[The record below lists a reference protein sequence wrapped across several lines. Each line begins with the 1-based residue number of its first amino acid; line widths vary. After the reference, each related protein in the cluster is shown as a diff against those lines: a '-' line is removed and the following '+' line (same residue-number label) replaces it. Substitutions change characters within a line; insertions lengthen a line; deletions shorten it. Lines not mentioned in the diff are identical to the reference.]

1 MTYYTFDDLL
11 AHRKGTAM
19 RICGIFDETE
29 VGEVS
34 PISYIEY
41 SGQHTFATVWMFG
54 NKKIF
59 SAMFELIP
67 GDYQD
72 PAEPHGAQFFDIYRF
87 KNVDDIRVDDFGCI
101 IALRS
106 GKKLEL
112 KSNAIEG
119 KDNFNFSAHG
129 LVSLWDSY
137 AD

>member
-1 MTYYTFDDLL
+1 
-11 AHRKGTAM
+11 M
-19 RICGIFDETE
+19 RVCGIFDESE

-34 PISYIEY
+34 PISYIEH

-67 GDYQD
+67 GDFEE
-72 PAEPHGAQFFDIYRF
+72 PTEPHGTQFFDVYRF
-87 KNVDDIRVDDFGCI
+87 KNIDDIKVDDFGCVI
-101 IALRS
+101 TLRT

-112 KSNAIEG
+112 KSNTLEG
-119 KDNFNFSAHG
+119 KDAFTFSAHG
-129 LVSLWDSY
+129 LISLWDNY